1 MGVGYTLVPRL
12 RAPGT
17 VPERRALI
25 AHEAKL
31 VAVLVVAGSVTL
43 WLVTPLIE
51 RWVLE
56 GKYHLTGPLLL
67 AVLVSGVAKIMDAF
81 TKSTV
86 TALATPAELSLVNLL
101 GWVSV
106 ALAVPAAV
114 FGARWGL
121 PGVIYGVGFG
131 WVLRSLTG
139 LYITLRHLK
148 LPASIPAT
156 AP

>member
-1 MGVGYTLVPRL
+1 
-12 RAPGT
+12 
-17 VPERRALI
+17 
-25 AHEAKL
+25 
-31 VAVLVVAGSVTL
+31 
-43 WLVTPLIE
+43 
-51 RWVLE
+51 
-56 GKYHLTGPLLL
+56 
-67 AVLVSGVAKIMDAF
+67 
-81 TKSTV
+81 
-86 TALATPAELSLVNLL
+86 
-101 GWVSV
+101 V